1 MSIEM
6 YLTDNANAPHVV
18 YVGSTG
24 GSVTHTISAVN
35 EDSLRILAGEES
47 VAEQIGT
54 FKLGLASSSDGG
66 TTSQLRSTGILDS
79 YGYETDIMGNSL
91 RFHPHISGVAT
102 QSIDT
107 VVGLSGGA
115 GVESGEDSIDIGG
128 NDEVFT
134 PEPTVV
140 VKGGF
145 IVDENGSVVGHTK
158 MPPSA
163 STVKRPTRAPP
174 AAPKSASTVRRP
186 PTRTPPPPTPQDK
199 GPMTIGELMMKSP
212 SSSSAAS
219 RRRAKVST
227 QYLQSDTSWRKDNK
241 DKFSTERKLKE
252 RATRKGRG
260 QRVAK

>member
-1 MSIEM
+1 MSLDQF
-6 YLTDNANAPHVV
+6 LTNNASAPHVV
-18 YVGSTG
+18 YVGSTGG

-66 TTSQLRSTGILDS
+66 TTSELRSTGTLDS

-107 VVGLSGGA
+107 VVGLSG
-115 GVESGEDSIDIGG
+115 DIGD
-128 NDEVFT
+128 NDDEGVA

-145 IVDENGSVVGHTK
+145 IVDENGSVIGQTK
-158 MPPSA
+158 MPSSSSPSASTVRRPTRAPPPAPKSA
-163 STVKRPTRAPP
+163 STVKRPTRTP
-174 AAPKSASTVRRP
+174 
-186 PTRTPPPPTPQDK
+186 PPPPTPQDK

-212 SSSSAAS
+212 SSSAAAS
-219 RRRAKVST
+219 GRRAKVVST

-260 QRVAK
+260 QRGLQNKK